1 MYTPPPLRLQV
12 VDMFAELMK
21 ASRGEVECV
30 ITSAVALTKPQLKK
44 IQDGLASQTGGQ
56 KVAVSTVVDESLL
69 GGVTVQIGDKFL
81 DMSVASK
88 INTFKRGLM

>member
-1 MYTPPPLRLQV
+1 M
-12 VDMFAELMK
+12 DAFAELMK
-21 ASRGEVECV
+21 AQRGEVECI

-44 IQDGLASQTGGQ
+44 IQDGLAAQTGGQ
-56 KVAVSTVVDESLL
+56 AVAVSTVVDESIL

-88 INTFKRGLM
+88 INTFKRSLM